1 MGKGQNMQLEKRRRV
16 EMINNSVNNKRKCQK
31 GEEERKFASYLQIT
45 HCTICLSGQCRLG
58 QQPGADHIKEI

>member
-31 GEEERKFASYLQIT
+31 GEEERKFASYFSIVQY
-45 HCTICLSGQCRLG
+45 
-58 QQPGADHIKEI
+58 KV